1 MNDISSGLR
10 QPPLPTAPGGL
21 RRHSKGVIR
30 DNYQCRDSAHSIQS
44 QHPAQSYLFPPALHG
59 GHTLL
64 QLDSEGHNGLCKK
77 HLVARRTLAQRR
89 KDAKRYRVS
98 KSFSLRLCAF
108 APLRL
113 CARKMFRTEVSLSP
127 PSIGTVIQRTLYREY
142 A

>member
-1 MNDISSGLR
+1 MDTKPGDYKEEVYPGVREMNDISGGLR

-21 RRHSKGVIR
+21 RRHSKGVIG
-30 DNYQCRDSAHSIQS
+30 DYYQCRDSAHGIQS

-64 QLDSEGHNGLCKK
+64 QLDSEGHNGLWKK

-89 KDAKRYRVS
+89 KGAKRYRVS

-108 APLRL
+108 APLR
-113 CARKMFRTEVSLSP
+113 KKNIFRTEVS
-127 PSIGTVIQRTLYREY
+127 
-142 A
+142 